1 MDMGYYWPTMEA
13 DALELVRRCQQCQF
27 HGNLVHAPTV
37 DLHSLS
43 SPWPFHTWAF
53 DLIGP
58 ITPASKEHVWILA
71 ATECF
76 TKWVEAIPLK
86 KATGLAVAKFLKE
99 NGICRFGVP
108 RIILSDNG
116 TPFVNKD
123 VRKLTEK
130 YCINHVKS
138 TPYYP
143 QGNGQPKS
151 V

>member
-1 MDMGYYWPTMEA
+1 MRGHAENIRDILSCINRLWIWATTGQLWKQTPWNLFE
-13 DALELVRRCQQCQF
+13 DQCQF
-27 HGNLVHAPTV
+27 HGNGVHAPTV

-86 KATGLAVAKFLKE
+86 KATGCSQV
-99 NGICRFGVP
+99 
-108 RIILSDNG
+108 S
-116 TPFVNKD
+116 
-123 VRKLTEK
+123 
-130 YCINHVKS
+130 
-138 TPYYP
+138 
-143 QGNGQPKS
+143 
-151 V
+151 